1 MAYRTTVSGLTP
13 GVYAFRFKT
22 ADDTGR
28 YGDWSPVFQY
38 TVVGDIEAPPT
49 TSKPVVE
56 SVMGGVFV
64 KWVETAYTQPI
75 DFNRVDVYVSTGGAY
90 TKFGSIA
97 AIGAGI
103 TYTPITG
110 TGPFTFKFT
119 GVDRSGNVSAFSQA
133 SDAVS
138 AGTLG
143 IDTEPPAVPGGLSII
158 PGNDSTDS
166 TGDSGY
172 VDVTWTSSA
181 STDLLGYYIRYGRS
195 ASVWDEYVFMEKGQN
210 SKRIYGLR
218 SGITYY
224 FQVNATDGSNPS
236 AYIPATP
243 ISVTIPADTS
253 SPASPTGL
261 IAVAGFNNI
270 IAYWNRNSEKDV
282 DLGRGTYDF
291 QISTSSTFA
300 SVLQART
307 ITGTVATFTGLTT
320 DQIYYVRV
328 RAIDSTGNAS
338 PWSAAV
344 SATPGKIS
352 GAASITNGTIVG
364 DLIAANTIVGD
375 KVVANTIDADRLK
388 TNTGIVGKLYVG
400 DEAATNKITVD
411 GTAALPALYQ
421 GVGTY
426 NSTSTGFYLDAAGKF
441 SLKDKLTW
449 DSSTLT
455 VKGSLNVTQAST
467 FTGNVTL
474 NSGGDILLSGGAIR
488 ATGSTGRVEI
498 GSLGV
503 YGYNA
508 TSGGTAQVRI
518 DANTGQIHAIGGT
531 IGGWTLSSSSLTTT
545 NSSGQT
551 VGLYS
556 NGQLYMGPNFSVA
569 ANGSATFSG
578 TVTIVGTGSN
588 VPLTTDVNNALA
600 TKVGAANVKD
610 HLGGTNVTTISGGI
624 INTGTIN
631 LNNVNINNGTGTTS
645 TIKISSSGLEIYNSS
660 GTRTVYLNPSGNAEF
675 TGSIK
680 SGSTISGASFSGGSI
695 NVTGDTFNSGTN
707 DGEGVAGDI
716 TAASNAFASTYTR
729 NSISCVGFNAVA
741 FTSVTTA
748 GVVSSWYPY
757 YDGTVDLGVRNSSTY
772 STAPYRW
779 RNLRLTNIAYFGGNG
794 YSDTLS
800 TNTPTASQIKVAING
815 STGTIYANLLGV
827 STGTAIVQNADGFL
841 KVSSSSRRYK
851 ENIQPIT
858 GSYLDAINQLSPVTF
873 TYKEEFSGTP
883 NNPQVSGLIAEDVAE
898 IEKLNGIV
906 NYNNEGTPESI
917 SYDRLSVFLAISVK
931 ELSAKLD
938 SVIARLDAL
947 EG

>member
-1 MAYRTTVSGLTP
+1 MAYRTTISGLTP
-13 GVYAFRFKT
+13 GTYGFRFKT

-28 YGDWSPVFQY
+28 FGDWSPVFQY
-38 TVVGDIEAPPT
+38 TVTGDITPPPA

-56 SVMGGVFV
+56 SVMGGVYV
-64 KWVETAYTQPI
+64 KWVESAYNAPV

-97 AIGAGI
+97 TIGAGI
-103 TYTPITG
+103 TYTPATG

-119 GVDRSGNVSAFSQA
+119 GVDRSGNVSAFSEA

-138 AGTLG
+138 AGSLS
-143 IDTEPPAVPGGLSII
+143 IDTEPPAIPGGLSVTA
-158 PGNDSTDS
+158 GNDSTDPS
-166 TGDSGY
+166 GDSGY
-172 VDVTWTSSA
+172 VDVSWTASS

-195 ASVWDEYVFMEKGQN
+195 ATVWDEYVFMEKGQLT
-210 SKRIYGLR
+210 KRIYGLR
-218 SGITYY
+218 SGTTYY
-224 FQVNATDGSNPS
+224 FQINATDGSNPS

-243 ISVTIPADTS
+243 ISVTVPADTS
-253 SPASPTGL
+253 APAAPTGL
-261 IAVAGFNNI
+261 VAVAGFNNV
-270 IAYWNRNSEKDV
+270 IAYWNRNTEKDV
-282 DLGRGTYDF
+282 DLGRGTYEF

-300 SVLQART
+300 SILQTRT

-320 DQIYYVRV
+320 EQIYYVRV
-328 RAIDSTGNAS
+328 RAIDSSGNTGS
-338 PWSAAV
+338 WSTVA

-352 GAASITNGTIVG
+352 GSASITNGTIVG
-364 DLIAANTIVGD
+364 DLVAANTIVGD
-375 KVVANTIDADRLK
+375 KLVANTIDADRLK

-400 DEAATNKITVD
+400 DEAATNKVVID
-411 GTAALPALYQ
+411 GTAAIPAFYQ
-421 GVGTY
+421 GTGTY
-426 NSTSTGFYLDAAGKF
+426 NSTSTGFYLDGAGKF

-449 DSSTLT
+449 DTSTLI

-474 NSGGDILLSGGAIR
+474 NSGGDILLNGGAIR
-488 ATGSTGRVEI
+488 ATGTTGRVEI
-498 GSLGV
+498 GSLGI

-508 TSGGTAQVRI
+508 TTGGTPQVRI
-518 DANTGQIHAIGGT
+518 DANTGQITAIGGT
-531 IGGWTLSSSSLTTT
+531 IGGWTLSASSLTTT
-545 NSSGQT
+545 NSAGNT

-556 NGQLYMGPNFSVA
+556 DGRLYMGPNFSVA

-588 VPLTTDVNNALA
+588 VPTTQSVNDSLA
-600 TKVGAANVKD
+600 TKVGSADVKN

-631 LNNVNINNGTGTTS
+631 LNNVNVNNGTGNS
-645 TIKISSSGLEIYNSS
+645 TIRLSSSGLEIYNSV
-660 GTRTVYLNPSGNAEF
+660 GTRTVYLNPSGSAEF

-680 SGSTISGASFSGGSI
+680 SGSTITGSSFTAGTI
-695 NVTGDTFNSGTN
+695 NVTGETISSATG
-707 DGEGVAGDI
+707 DGEGTAGDP
-716 TAASNAFASTYTR
+716 TGVSSNAFSSTYVR
-729 NSISCVGFNAVA
+729 NSITTVGFNAVA

-757 YDGTVDLGVRNSSTY
+757 YDASVDLGVRNSTTY

-779 RNLRLTNIAYFGGNG
+779 RNLRLTGTAYFGGNG

-800 TNTPTASQIKVAING
+800 SSTPTANQIKVAING
-815 STGTIYANLLGV
+815 SGTIYANLLGV
-827 STGTAIVQNADGFL
+827 DTGTAIVQSSAGYL

-858 GSYLDAINQLSPVTF
+858 GSYLDSVRQLVPVTF
-873 TYKEEFSGTP
+873 TYKEEFSGRP
-883 NNPQVSGLIAEDVAE
+883 DNPTVAGLIAEDVAE

-906 NYNNEGTPESI
+906 NYNTEGTPESI
-917 SYDRLSVFLAISVK
+917 SYDRLSIFLAISIK
-931 ELSAKLD
+931 ELSDKLD
-938 SVIARLDAL
+938 VITARLDAL